1 MRARAVTGF
10 PRGNFHFILLKD
22 DDRVLHQQL
31 YGDIASLCSFLSHR
45 LRVLAELPMR

>member
-1 MRARAVTGF
+1 MDF
-10 PRGNFHFILLKD
+10 PAGTSISSFFKD

-45 LRVLAELPMR
+45 LRVLAELPMRR